1 MIYLNSLQNTCI
13 SSSSVYNVT
22 NFSLSS
28 TLDKKNQKL
37 EKEKTKLGKKII

>member
-13 SSSSVYNVT
+13 SSSVYNVT